1 MLSRMAGLTAI
12 RRRFADPISCLP
24 EVEVVDA
31 IADATR
37 HKVFRSS
44 RPGINASLTKTAQPY
59 EGVAA
64 GWPQHRT
71 LLEPTAMSVE
81 SLTYI
86 DLADRLGTTAEAAR
100 SLVRRL
106 RLSRHTGNDGK
117 VRVTI
122 DLSDIQ
128 YKRLPGRSPAGHRAD
143 IEALSARI
151 QMLQAELARL
161 EVENSCIQASAA
173 GHRADFE
180 RERDRSDTIMSEAL
194 RLTKVAMSAREIA
207 ARLEGELAV
216 RQTRPWWKKLA
227 G

>member
-1 MLSRMAGLTAI
+1 MG
-12 RRRFADPISCLP
+12 
-24 EVEVVDA
+24 
-31 IADATR
+31 
-37 HKVFRSS
+37 
-44 RPGINASLTKTAQPY
+44 
-59 EGVAA
+59 
-64 GWPQHRT
+64 
-71 LLEPTAMSVE
+71 VE
-81 SLTYI
+81 SLTYT
-86 DLADRLGTTAEAAR
+86 DLADRLGTTSEAAR

-128 YKRLPGRSPAGHRAD
+128 YKRLPARSP
-143 IEALSARI
+143 
-151 QMLQAELARL
+151 
-161 EVENSCIQASAA
+161 A

-194 RLTKVAMSAREIA
+194 RLTKVAMAAREAA

-216 RQTRPWWKKLA
+216 RQTRSWWKKLA

>member
-1 MLSRMAGLTAI
+1 
-12 RRRFADPISCLP
+12 
-24 EVEVVDA
+24 
-31 IADATR
+31 
-37 HKVFRSS
+37 
-44 RPGINASLTKTAQPY
+44 
-59 EGVAA
+59 
-64 GWPQHRT
+64 
-71 LLEPTAMSVE
+71 MSVE
-81 SLTYI
+81 SLTYT

-143 IEALSARI
+143 IEALNARI

-194 RLTKVAMSAREIA
+194 RLTKVAMSARENA

-216 RQTRPWWKKLA
+216 RQTRSWWKKLA